1 MNIINKICNKI
12 RKIYYRS
19 SGERYIS
26 FLRKKGVQVGEGTI
40 VFNSKDIQIDYS
52 RPELLKIGSNVFL
65 HKGTTILT
73 HDWASF
79 CFVNKYNEFI
89 PSHGKVIIGNNVWLG
104 ENVTIL
110 KGVSIGDNVIIG
122 YGSIVTKSIPANS
135 VAVGAPAKVICTID
149 EYFEKRKTE
158 YLKECVDFA
167 QCIKATGRE
176 PQIEDF
182 YDDYVLFVDGSNYKD
197 YPYLTTMFL
206 MRSSLHNGNLI
217 IKNNLMNCKIFL
229 ITLSNKINLC
239 LV

>member
-158 YLKECVDFA
+158 YLN
-167 QCIKATGRE
+167 
-176 PQIEDF
+176 
-182 YDDYVLFVDGSNYKD
+182 VLILLNVLKQQGENPK
-197 YPYLTTMFL
+197 
-206 MRSSLHNGNLI
+206 
-217 IKNNLMNCKIFL
+217 
-229 ITLSNKINLC
+229 
-239 LV
+239 

>member
-197 YPYLTTMFL
+197 YPYPYHHVFNEKQFAQWKFNHKKQFNELYDFL
-206 MRSSLHNGNLI
+206 NYAFKQN
-217 IKNNLMNCKIFL
+217 
-229 ITLSNKINLC
+229 
-239 LV
+239 

>member
-89 PSHGKVIIGNNVWLG
+89 PSHGKVIIGNNV
-104 ENVTIL
+104 
-110 KGVSIGDNVIIG
+110 
-122 YGSIVTKSIPANS
+122 
-135 VAVGAPAKVICTID
+135 
-149 EYFEKRKTE
+149 
-158 YLKECVDFA
+158 
-167 QCIKATGRE
+167 
-176 PQIEDF
+176 
-182 YDDYVLFVDGSNYKD
+182 
-197 YPYLTTMFL
+197 
-206 MRSSLHNGNLI
+206 
-217 IKNNLMNCKIFL
+217 
-229 ITLSNKINLC
+229 
-239 LV
+239 

>member
-79 CFVNKYNEFI
+79 CFVN
-89 PSHGKVIIGNNVWLG
+89 
-104 ENVTIL
+104 L
-110 KGVSIGDNVIIG
+110 KS
-122 YGSIVTKSIPANS
+122 A
-135 VAVGAPAKVICTID
+135 
-149 EYFEKRKTE
+149 
-158 YLKECVDFA
+158 
-167 QCIKATGRE
+167 
-176 PQIEDF
+176 
-182 YDDYVLFVDGSNYKD
+182 SN
-197 YPYLTTMFL
+197 L
-206 MRSSLHNGNLI
+206 NGNL
-217 IKNNLMNCKIFL
+217 NCSKEL
-229 ITLSNKINLC
+229 EHYAS
-239 LV
+239 